1 MEIEKILEE
10 AVSVGAEQLIL
21 DYNARDFN
29 TTGEL
34 KDSIHS
40 VGGRILAKRY
50 IFDLIYGQKPSFDK
64 FQNWRFGSRLHTW
77 TAIKITN
84 NENET
89 IGVTQNT
96 NSVAFLVARRLF
108 DEGDQIYRKERDPL
122 DTKMTKSVTI
132 ESFREKIR
140 MAYKNKIK
148 QHNDRK

>member
-50 IFDLIYGQKPSFDK
+50 IFDLIYGQKPNGK
-64 FQNWRFGSRLHTW
+64 FQNYKEDSSLFNW
-77 TAIKITN
+77 TKVKINPSEKKIK
-84 NENET
+84 
-89 IGVTQNT
+89 
-96 NSVAFLVARRLF
+96 SVAFLVARKLF
-108 DEGDQIYRKERDPL
+108 NDGDKIYKGERDPL
-122 DTKMTKSVTI
+122 DTEMTRAVTI